1 MILLALRRLCD
12 RPQHPDREVLGQC
25 ERAAL
30 AAALRLRGELDTR
43 ITALAVGPAV
53 REDRV
58 LAMALR
64 AGCDD
69 AIRVHDPALDDPDY
83 LVVARAIAAVA
94 RRVSAD
100 LVLCGDRSED
110 ERQGATGAAVAE
122 LLAAPHLAQVVDLQA
137 RDGRLRAVQRTGG
150 QLHTWHC
157 SLPAVMCLAAFPRAR
172 HAGGDGERDREARG
186 GGGITELDLPAL
198 GVDRTEV
205 GERSRLIGPARP
217 TRASSRA
224 IMLASPGEL
233 VERLARERLI
243 G

>member
-12 RPQHPDREVLGQC
+12 RPQHPDHEVLGQC

-30 AAALRLRGELDTR
+30 AAALRLRGELGGTV
-43 ITALAVGPAV
+43 TAVAVGPAQ

-58 LAMALR
+58 LAIALR
-64 AGCDD
+64 AGCDEG
-69 AIRVHDPALDDPDY
+69 IRVQDPALDDPDY
-83 LVVARAIAAVA
+83 LVVAQVLAAVA
-94 RRVSAD
+94 RRISAK
-100 LVLCGDRSED
+100 LVLCGDRSQD

-122 LLAAPHLAQVVDLQA
+122 LLDAPHLAQVVDLEA
-137 RDGRLRAVQRTGG
+137 HDGRLRAVQRTGG
-150 QLHTWHC
+150 RLHTWHC
-157 SLPAVMCLAAFPRAR
+157 SLPAVMCLASFPRTR
-172 HAGGDGERDREARG
+172 HPDGEGDGEREARG
-186 GGGITELDLPAL
+186 RGITELDLGELAL
-198 GVDRTEV
+198 DRSAL

-224 IMLASPGEL
+224 IMLASPAEL